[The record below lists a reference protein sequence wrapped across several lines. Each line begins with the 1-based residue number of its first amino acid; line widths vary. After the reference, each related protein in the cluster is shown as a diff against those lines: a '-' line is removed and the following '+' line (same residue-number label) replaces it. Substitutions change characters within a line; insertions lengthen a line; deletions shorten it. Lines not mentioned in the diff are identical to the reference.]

1 MLQQTYTTEAL
12 LGTSVGIYYTPGS
25 LKAKLCID
33 GRHRLYEYC
42 DSHSVPY
49 SKLGKLLVAAH
60 DDQIPKLEGF
70 LANGKKNGMTD
81 LEWLDGPA
89 ARELEPDL
97 HCVAAIRSPST
108 GVISSHKL
116 ACSPLVL
123 HCLTEHMSRLRQ
135 HFLCDA
141 NDSVPAR
148 FEGLTPASCLHD
160 GYILVWR

>member
-1 MLQQTYTTEAL
+1 MRSSFAVKLGNIALAELLHGALQQHCVAANTHCRSFAC
-12 LGTSVGIYYTPGS
+12 VGIYYTPGS

-42 DSHSVPY
+42 DSHNVPY
-49 SKLGKLLVAAH
+49 HKLGKLLVAAH
-60 DDQIPKLEGF
+60 DDQIPKLKGF

-108 GVISSHKL
+108 GVISSQKL
-116 ACSPLVL
+116 ACSPLFL
-123 HCLTEHMSRLRQ
+123 HC
-135 HFLCDA
+135 
-141 NDSVPAR
+141 
-148 FEGLTPASCLHD
+148 
-160 GYILVWR
+160 